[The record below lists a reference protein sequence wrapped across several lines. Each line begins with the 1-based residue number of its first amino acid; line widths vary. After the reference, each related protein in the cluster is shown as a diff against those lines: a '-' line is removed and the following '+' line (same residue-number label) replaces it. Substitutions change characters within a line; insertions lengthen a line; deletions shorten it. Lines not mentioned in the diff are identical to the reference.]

1 MKKVKYLAFAIVFT
15 MLLSIPLV
23 NVFAAQPANV
33 SNYARIE
40 LTQSEIMQHIQSVN
54 NVNSIVVNYG
64 RPGEEVGTL
73 TITGTGMYSDDHD
86 TIYVPNNTSV
96 TIDGNGVNAGYT
108 AKIIKNGT
116 QIGGSTTSFP
126 SITGNNNIDVEFL
139 VNAYLVWSCD
149 NKICYSLVEELSNN
163 AKFIAASTIEAS
175 NVAGKYFD
183 VNADNKFFSPYSAFQ
198 TKKTQIDANSIDIE
212 DLIGPDGI
220 DYQPVGEPVSNN
232 AYTSY
237 GDRSFKV
244 TIYGSKYKGVTLGSL
259 SDLTYYPSTWTDPLV
274 RIESYDISGTSKE
287 NPTDIETI
295 LLEPIINIK
304 ALAYNSFEIASIEAL
319 DVPNGAVTIT
329 KDGDDY
335 KFSFKSNFY
344 DNVVFK
350 VTDTDG
356 NQYYIRINRKV
367 LFVQREVVMYP
378 SNIGNLDVFTD
389 FYFNRAK
396 SYSDYVLKAI
406 IEYKDGTTKLVNM
419 TNAGLVEDKLGNPIG
434 EYEAD
439 DADEQS
445 HVGPSIGKGLK
456 ISTYKY
462 TFKNGEVKNV
472 SKMYIT
478 VENAGTN
485 TVASYSGAF
494 SGSGK
499 GVVITFKEVQ

>member
-1 MKKVKYLAFAIVFT
+1 MKKLKYLVFATIFT
-15 MLLSIPLV
+15 MMLSVPIV
-23 NVFAAQPANV
+23 STFAAQPDNI

-73 TITGTGMYSDDHD
+73 TITGSGMYSDDHD

-96 TIDGNGVNAGYT
+96 TLTGAGINAGYT
-108 AKIIKNGT
+108 AKIIKNNVSESSPVE
-116 QIGGSTTSFP
+116 ISN
-126 SITGNNNIDVEFL
+126 ITGTTNIDVEFL
-139 VNAYLVWSCD
+139 INAYLVWSCD
-149 NKICYSLVEELSNN
+149 NKICYKLINDLSNN

-175 NVAGKYFD
+175 NVAGKHFD
-183 VNADNKFFSPYSAFQ
+183 VNANEKFFAPYDKFQ
-198 TKKTQIDANSIDIE
+198 TKKAQIDANSIDIE

-244 TIYGSKYKGVTLGSL
+244 TIYGSKYRGVTLGSL

-287 NPTDIETI
+287 NPTNIETI

-304 ALAYNSFEIASIEAL
+304 SLAYNSFEIASIEAL
-319 DVPNGAVTIT
+319 DVPTGAVTIT

-335 KFSFKSNFY
+335 KFSFSSNFY

-350 VTDTDG
+350 VTDTA
-356 NQYYIRINRKV
+356 NNSYYFRINRKV
-367 LFVQREVVMYP
+367 LFVQKEIVMYP

-462 TFKNGEVKNV
+462 TFKNGEVKKV

-485 TVASYSGAF
+485 NVASYSGAF